1 MEFKNI
7 HILMLCLVAFF
18 AMAGGALLAPVLPE
32 MVGPLGTTAQN
43 VALILSVFTISTA
56 VFTLII
62 GHFIDRVNRKR
73 ILVPS
78 LVLYGLTGLVSFF
91 VADFPLLLVLRF
103 LQGVGVA
110 GMTSMA
116 MLVIGDVYTG
126 LDRVAAMS
134 KISISFAL
142 GSVFAPVIGGGLAM
156 LGWNY
161 AFLFYA
167 LSLPFAIIVI
177 TLLPETK
184 ARTDTGD
191 HKGMIEALKC
201 LGKLPIIYTIFMGFS
216 IFFMLFAMMI
226 YVPFLLKSV
235 FGYASGG
242 SGLMLAIPGIT
253 CILFASRVGPLAGKY
268 SLLMVSAAG
277 FACVGLSMLF
287 MPVFHSIVAV
297 FLLLLLFGAGLVLA
311 QTAIDVQIIQVSP
324 PASRGGVISIHNCMK
339 YVGQSASP
347 IVLGIILVYF
357 GLDAVFIAAGVFG
370 LLIALTT
377 YLMKNRFDGSG
388 SPPVQDTEAQGL

>member
-32 MVGPLGTTAQN
+32 MVGPLETPAQN
-43 VALILSVFTISTA
+43 IALIMSVFTFSTA

-78 LVLYGLTGLVSFF
+78 LILYGMTGLVSFF
-91 VADFPLLLVLRF
+91 VADFPFLLILRF
-103 LQGVGVA
+103 IQGIGVA

-126 LDRVAAMS
+126 LDRVRAMS
-134 KISISFAL
+134 KISISFAF

-161 AFLFYA
+161 AFLFYT
-167 LSLPFAIIVI
+167 LSLPFAIVII

-184 ARTDTGD
+184 VQIETGD
-191 HKGMIEALKC
+191 QKGIIEALKC
-201 LGKLPIIYTIFMGFS
+201 LRSVPIIYTIFMGFS
-216 IFFMLFAMMI
+216 IFFMLFAMMT
-226 YVPFLLKSV
+226 YVPFMLKSY
-235 FGYASGG
+235 FGYASGA

-253 CILFASRVGPLAGKY
+253 CMLLASRVGPLAGKY
-268 SLLMVSAAG
+268 SLLMVIVGG
-277 FACVGLSMLF
+277 FACVGLSMIC
-287 MPVFHSIVAV
+287 MPVLHSVAGV
-297 FLLLLLFGAGLVLA
+297 VLALLLFGAGLILA
-311 QTAIDVQIIQVSP
+311 QTAIDVQIIDISP
-324 PASRGGVISIHNCMK
+324 PESRGGVISIHNCMK

-347 IVLGIILVYF
+347 VVLGILLVYF
-357 GLDAVFIAAGVFG
+357 GLTAVFIAAGVFG

-377 YLMKNRFDGSG
+377 YLMKKRFGGS
-388 SPPVQDTEAQGL
+388 SNPPVKDTKAQTL

>member
-73 ILVPS
+73 ILVPG

-91 VADFPLLLVLRF
+91 VADFPLLLILRF

-167 LSLPFAIIVI
+167 LSLPFAIVVI

-184 ARTDTGD
+184 GPTGTGD
-191 HKGMIEALKC
+191 HMGMIEAFKC

-226 YVPFLLKSV
+226 YVPFMLKSV

-253 CILFASRVGPLAGKY
+253 CILLASRVGPLAGKY

-277 FACVGLSMLF
+277 FACVGLSMVF
-287 MPVFHSIVAV
+287 MPVLHSLAAV

-347 IVLGIILVYF
+347 LVLGIILVYF

-377 YLMKNRFDGSG
+377 YLMKKQFGGSG
-388 SPPVQDTEAQGL
+388 SHPVKDTEAPGL

>member
-1 MEFKNI
+1 MKFKNI
-7 HILMLCLVAFF
+7 HILILCLVAFF

-43 VALILSVFTISTA
+43 VALLMSVFTISTA

-91 VADFPLLLVLRF
+91 VADFSLLLVMRF

-126 LDRVAAMS
+126 FDRVSAMS

-142 GSVFAPVIGGGLAM
+142 GSIFAPVIGGSLAL

-167 LSLPFAIIVI
+167 LSLPFALIVI
-177 TLLPETK
+177 LSLPETK
-184 ARTDTGD
+184 VQTDTRD

-201 LGKLPIIYTIFMGFS
+201 LRVLPIVYTIFMGFS

-226 YVPFLLKSV
+226 YVPFMLKSV
-235 FGYASGG
+235 FGYGSGG

-253 CILFASRVGPLAGKY
+253 CILFASRVGPLAGKH
-268 SLLMVSAAG
+268 SLLMVIAAG

-287 MPVFHSIVAV
+287 MPALHSLVAV
-297 FLLLLLFGAGLVLA
+297 FLLLLLFGAGLVFA

-347 IVLGIILVYF
+347 IVLGIILAYY
-357 GLDAVFIAAGVFG
+357 GLNAVFIAAGVFG
-370 LLIALTT
+370 LLVALTT
-377 YLMKNRFDGSG
+377 YLMKKRFAGSG
-388 SPPVQDTEAQGL
+388 THPVKETEASVL

>member
-1 MEFKNI
+1 
-7 HILMLCLVAFF
+7 
-18 AMAGGALLAPVLPE
+18 
-32 MVGPLGTTAQN
+32 
-43 VALILSVFTISTA
+43 
-56 VFTLII
+56 
-62 GHFIDRVNRKR
+62 
-73 ILVPS
+73 
-78 LVLYGLTGLVSFF
+78 
-91 VADFPLLLVLRF
+91 
-103 LQGVGVA
+103 
-110 GMTSMA
+110 MA

-142 GSVFAPVIGGGLAM
+142 GSIFAPVIGGGLAM

-167 LSLPFAIIVI
+167 LSLPFAIVVI

-184 ARTDTGD
+184 VQTDTGD

-201 LGKLPIIYTIFMGFS
+201 LRTLPIIYTIFMGFS

-226 YVPFLLKSV
+226 YVPFMLKSI

-242 SGLMLAIPGIT
+242 SGLMLAIPGIA
-253 CILFASRVGPLAGKY
+253 CILLASHVGPLAGKY
-268 SLLMVSAAG
+268 SLLMVIVAG

-287 MPVFHSIVAV
+287 MPVLHSVAAMV
-297 FLLLLLFGAGLVLA
+297 LLLLLFGAGLILA
-311 QTAIDVQIIQVSP
+311 QTAIDVQIIQISP
-324 PASRGGVISIHNCMK
+324 PSSRGGVISIHNCMK

-357 GLDAVFIAAGVFG
+357 GLNAVFTAAGVFG

-377 YLMKNRFDGSG
+377 YLMKKRFGGS
-388 SPPVQDTEAQGL
+388 SSHPVKDTEAPTL

>member
-1 MEFKNI
+1 
-7 HILMLCLVAFF
+7 
-18 AMAGGALLAPVLPE
+18 
-32 MVGPLGTTAQN
+32 
-43 VALILSVFTISTA
+43 
-56 VFTLII
+56 
-62 GHFIDRVNRKR
+62 
-73 ILVPS
+73 
-78 LVLYGLTGLVSFF
+78 
-91 VADFPLLLVLRF
+91 
-103 LQGVGVA
+103 
-110 GMTSMA
+110 
-116 MLVIGDVYTG
+116 
-126 LDRVAAMS
+126 
-134 KISISFAL
+134 
-142 GSVFAPVIGGGLAM
+142 
-156 LGWNY
+156 
-161 AFLFYA
+161 
-167 LSLPFAIIVI
+167 
-177 TLLPETK
+177 
-184 ARTDTGD
+184 
-191 HKGMIEALKC
+191 
-201 LGKLPIIYTIFMGFS
+201 
-216 IFFMLFAMMI
+216 MMI
-226 YVPFLLKSV
+226 YVPFMLKSV

-253 CILFASRVGPLAGKY
+253 CILLASRVGPLAGKY

-277 FACVGLSMLF
+277 FACVGLSMVF
-287 MPVFHSIVAV
+287 MPVLHSLAAV